1 MITFIDSLLALFD
14 FIQTTLLSPK
24 YYGLGEA
31 NKVVKYDLADRMQLA
46 KKHHKLLINVR
57 WLE

>member
-46 KKHHKLLINVR
+46 KNAINY
-57 WLE
+57 

>member
-1 MITFIDSLLALFD
+1 MPKILMVIYKKDILSLFAFVQD
-14 FIQTTLLSPK
+14 KLLSPK

-46 KKHHKLLINVR
+46 KNTINY
-57 WLE
+57 